1 MIIENKTVVE
11 NNYPPSF
18 PFFLAI
24 VEMKKS
30 TIKMNHA
37 RKRYVERLCLKM
49 LIIGQLKSIM
59 PSKNRNMPI
68 SLVMDKYYTTGISF
82 VKIYEINISL
92 YSQLYNKID
101 AQ

>member
-18 PFFLAI
+18 PFFLTT
-24 VEMKKS
+24 VEMKTS
-30 TIKMNHA
+30 TIKTNHA
-37 RKRYVERLCLKM
+37 RKRYIGRLYLKM

-68 SLVMDKYYTTGISF
+68 SLAIGKYYTTDI
-82 VKIYEINISL
+82 KPN
-92 YSQLYNKID
+92 
-101 AQ
+101 